1 MTEENENFIHDK
13 YGYCYYAIMS
23 DKNAIV
29 YGLYVER
36 EYRRMG
42 HARRILQ
49 FVINKIKK
57 TGYKGSIKIE
67 ANPSENSIEI
77 KPLTLFYKNMGLEI
91 LERL

>member
-1 MTEENENFIHDK
+1 MKTDENFYHDK
-13 YGYCYYAIMS
+13 YGYCYYAITS

-29 YGLYVER
+29 FGLYVER

-67 ANPSENSIEI
+67 AKPSENSIEI